1 MNGCGKFAIY
11 PYLMTFTLL
20 ITFIFLNL
28 FIGIILDG
36 FGQADQQSSASFI
49 SEDEFSK
56 IRLHWLKFDPEE
68 TYWIK
73 VEQIKEFIQ
82 VRVRGKGEGGGR
94 RVEGGG

>member
-1 MNGCGKFAIY
+1 
-11 PYLMTFTLL
+11 MTFTLL

-56 IRLHWLKFDPEE
+56 IRLHWLKFDPKE

-82 VRVRGKGEGGGR
+82 VRMRGKGEGGGW
-94 RVEGGG
+94 RVEAEGWSASTWNG